1 MWDYLYQKLIELLI
15 YITVL
20 YWSFKAFFMVVGI
33 KFTLAGLLKPFS
45 KKKEKK
51 S

>member
-1 MWDYLYQKLIELLI
+1 MWDYLYQKITELLI
-15 YITVL
+15 SITFL
-20 YWSFKAFFMVVGI
+20 YWSLKAFFMVAGI

-45 KKKEKK
+45 KKKDKK